1 MKKIFEPDFVGTKI
15 YNLGTGKGASVIEVV
30 KAFEE
35 ASGQKVPY
43 EIVGR
48 RAGDV
53 SSSYATCKLAEKE
66 LGWKATRNLVEMCKL
81 MIFKANFYVID
92 FFVLCVFSGR
102 DMWTWQSK
110 NPQGFRKE

>member
-1 MKKIFEPDFVGTKI
+1 MIYRISTHPELNGFYEFSGHVAALKKIFEPDFVGTKI

-66 LGWKATRNLVEMCKL
+66 LGWKATRNLVEMCKSK
-81 MIFKANFYVID
+81 IFGIFWYY
-92 FFVLCVFSGR
+92 
-102 DMWTWQSK
+102 
-110 NPQGFRKE
+110 

>member
-1 MKKIFEPDFVGTKI
+1 MIILGMFSGHVAALKKIFEPDFIGTKI

-66 LGWKATRNLVEMCKL
+66 LGWKATRNLVEMC
-81 MIFKANFYVID
+81 
-92 FFVLCVFSGR
+92 R

>member
-1 MKKIFEPDFVGTKI
+1 M
-15 YNLGTGKGASVIEVV
+15 IEVV

>member
-1 MKKIFEPDFVGTKI
+1 MDFFLGHVQAVKKIFEPDFIGVKI

-35 ASGQKVPY
+35 ASGKSVPY

-66 LGWKATRNLVEMCKL
+66 LGWKANRSLVEMCK
-81 MIFKANFYVID
+81 
-92 FFVLCVFSGR
+92 CS
-102 DMWTWQSK
+102 
-110 NPQGFRKE
+110 